1 MSHPPAIVISAPG
14 GRRHELAE
22 THLRELGLS
31 CELSPAVFIQV
42 PPEQVPGYDH
52 PRRLRELG
60 YGLTKGEIGCFLAH
74 RAAWEAIVR
83 RGETCLILEDDAR
96 LESRL
101 VAHLGKSSEAISG
114 RPMLI
119 RFYSVKHPKHKTWR
133 RLEGGFELVRPLSPG
148 GSTVAYMLTPECAR
162 ALVEGSRSFWLAVD
176 EYMDDEASH
185 GAPILHGF
193 PEWVRHEDEGASL
206 VGARTKPPMGAL
218 RKVGR
223 EWRRLLRNIRQS
235 FHREKTLWQLGLRP

>member
-1 MSHPPAIVISAPG
+1 MSHPPVIVISTPG

-22 THLRELGLS
+22 AHLKELGLS

-42 PPEQVPGYDH
+42 PPENVPGYDH

-74 RAAWEAIVR
+74 RTAWKSIAR
-83 RGETCLILEDDAR
+83 RGEPCLILEDDAR

-101 VAHLGKSSEAISG
+101 VPLLNQASVALAG
-114 RPMLI
+114 RAMLI
-119 RFYSVKHPKHKTWR
+119 RFYSIKHPQHKTWR
-133 RLEGGFELVRPLSPG
+133 SLAGGFELVRPLSPG

-162 ALVEGSRSFWLAVD
+162 ALLEGSRSFWLAVD
-176 EYMDDEASH
+176 EHIDDEASH

-206 VGARTKPPMGAL
+206 VGARTKPQISAF
-218 RKVGR
+218 RKVAR
-223 EWRRLLRNIRQS
+223 EWRRHLRNIRQS
-235 FHREKTLWQLGLRP
+235 FHRERTLWQLGLRP

>member
-1 MSHPPAIVISAPG
+1 MSHPSVIVISAPG
-14 GRRHELAE
+14 GRRHEIAAA
-22 THLRELGLS
+22 HLKELGLS

-42 PPEQVPGYDH
+42 PPEVVLGYDH
-52 PRRLRELG
+52 PRRVLELG

-74 RAAWEAIVR
+74 KAAWENISR
-83 RGETCLILEDDAR
+83 RGETCLVLEDDAR

-101 VAHLGKSSEAISG
+101 VPLLGQIAEALDG
-114 RPMLI
+114 RAMLI
-119 RFYSVKHPKHKTWR
+119 RFYSVKHPRHKTWR
-133 RLEGGFELVRPLSPG
+133 KLADGFELVRPLSPG

-162 ALVEGSRSFWLAVD
+162 ALVAGSRSFWLAVD

-206 VGARTKPPMGAL
+206 VGARAKPPMGVSH
-218 RKVGR
+218 KVAR
-223 EWRRLLRNIRQS
+223 EWRRLLRNFHQS
-235 FHREKTLWQLGLRP
+235 IHRERTLWQLGLRL